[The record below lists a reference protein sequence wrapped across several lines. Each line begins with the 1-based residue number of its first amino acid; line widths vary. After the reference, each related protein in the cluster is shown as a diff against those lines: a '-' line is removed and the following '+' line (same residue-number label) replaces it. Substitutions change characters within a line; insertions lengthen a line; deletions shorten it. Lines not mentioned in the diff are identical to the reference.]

1 MPTWKELSKDQE
13 IHVQQNSKPL
23 KEEKG
28 YYADF
33 SQAEMIISI
42 M

>member
-1 MPTWKELSKDQE
+1 MERIFKRSGTR
-13 IHVQQNSKPL
+13 VQQNSKPL

-42 M
+42 K